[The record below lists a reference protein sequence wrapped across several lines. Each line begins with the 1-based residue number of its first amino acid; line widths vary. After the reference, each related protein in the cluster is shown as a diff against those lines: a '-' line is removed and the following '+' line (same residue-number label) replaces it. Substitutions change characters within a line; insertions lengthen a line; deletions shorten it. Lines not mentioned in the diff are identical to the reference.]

1 MMDALH
7 DVLAPFGPQ
16 AAHVRT
22 LWELTLV
29 ICMLVFAGILAALV
43 LALWRAPRGNAQSPP
58 DLSSLAL
65 PEPGKRR
72 CVIAAVAAS
81 TLLLLVLIAASVFT
95 DRALA
100 KLSTEGALRLEVTAH
115 QWWWEVRYVEP
126 QVADSFITANEIH
139 VPTGRPVIVT
149 LKADDVIHSFWVPS
163 LAGKKDLIP
172 GRTSTMQF
180 RADRDGVYRG
190 QCAEF
195 CGFQHALMAFFVV
208 ADPPERYAA
217 WADAQRRSAGEPP
230 PGEAMRGR
238 SVFMRSSCAM
248 CHAIDGTSAQAVRG
262 PNLTHIA
269 SRGTLAAG
277 ALANTPEDM
286 KRWIS
291 DPQQIKPG
299 TNMPATALSRE
310 DMDALVGYL
319 QTLR

>member
-1 MMDALH
+1 MEAVH

-29 ICMLVFAGILAALV
+29 VCTVVFAAVLAAL
-43 LALWRAPRGNAQSPP
+43 LFALWRAPRSGPQSSP
-58 DLSSLAL
+58 DVSSLER
-65 PEPGKRR
+65 PEAGKRR
-72 CVIAAVAAS
+72 TVIAAVAAS
-81 TLLLLVLIAASVFT
+81 TLLLLGLIAASFFT

-100 KLSTEGALRLEVTAH
+100 RLSTDGALRLEVTAH

-180 RADRDGVYRG
+180 RADREGVYRG

-208 ADPPERYAA
+208 ADPPERYTA
-217 WADAQRRSAGEPP
+217 WADAQRRTAGEPP
-230 PGEAMRGR
+230 PGEALRGR
-238 SVFMRSSCAM
+238 DLFMRSSCAM
-248 CHAIDGTSAQAVRG
+248 CHAIDGTSAQAMRG
-262 PNLTHIA
+262 PNLTHVA
-269 SRGTLAAG
+269 GRGTLAAG
-277 ALANTPEDM
+277 ALPNTPEDL

>member
-1 MMDALH
+1 MNAVH

-29 ICMLVFAGILAALV
+29 VCTLVFAAILAALV
-43 LALWRAPRGNAQSPP
+43 FALWRAPRSSPQSPP
-58 DLSSLAL
+58 DVSSLER
-65 PEPGKRR
+65 PEAGKRR
-72 CVIAAVAAS
+72 TVVAAVTVS
-81 TLLLLVLIAASVFT
+81 TLLLLGLVGASFFT

-100 KLSTEGALRLEVTAH
+100 RLSTEDALRLEVTAH

-163 LAGKKDLIP
+163 LSGKKDLIP
-172 GRTSTMQF
+172 GRTSTLQF

-217 WADAQRRSAGEPP
+217 WADAQRRTAGDPPAGE
-230 PGEAMRGR
+230 ALRGR
-238 SVFMRSSCAM
+238 SLFMNSSCAM
-248 CHAIDGTSAQAVRG
+248 CHAIDGTSAQATRG
-262 PNLTHIA
+262 PNLTHVA
-269 SRGTLAAG
+269 GRGTLAAG
-277 ALANTPEDM
+277 ALANTPQDL

-310 DMDALVGYL
+310 DMDALVSYL